1 MKNIYIL
8 SAGIKDKP
16 QLALSLLFM
25 VVFLSEP
32 FSGRYTDL
40 NPISKHTCQ
49 YNENH
54 TGTYSFFI
62 SLHDSAE
69 GIRKDT
75 YGTAVTDKSENTA
88 KEDTGHVFP
97 PQKCNLNVFI
107 W

>member
-1 MKNIYIL
+1 MKNIYLL
-8 SAGIKDKP
+8 SGGIKDKP

-32 FSGRYTDL
+32 FSGKFTDL
-40 NPISKHTCQ
+40 NTMSKRTSL

-54 TGTYSFFI
+54 TGACSFFI
-62 SLHDSAE
+62 SPHDSAE

-75 YGTAVTDKSENTA
+75 YGTAITDKSEHTA

>member
-1 MKNIYIL
+1 MKNTYLL

-32 FSGRYTDL
+32 FSGRFTDL
-40 NPISKHTCQ
+40 NTMSKHTCQ

-54 TGTYSFFI
+54 TGAYSFFI

-69 GIRKDT
+69 GVRKDT
-75 YGTAVTDKSENTA
+75 YGTAVNDKSENTA
-88 KEDTGHVFP
+88 KEDTGQVFP
-97 PQKCNLNVFI
+97 PQKCNLNVFV